1 MSVATPTILSGNT
14 PMPQEYELLSIDIRS
29 EVNRIPTAEI
39 RLIDGNAAKQ
49 VFERSNAAFFEPGA
63 KITLK
68 LRYEDG
74 KDFTLFKGIVV
85 RHTVEANADGSALVI
100 GLKDEAV
107 KLTAIRI
114 SAVYTE
120 KTDDQIMEGI
130 IRDAGLN
137 PADVVP
143 TNYVH
148 PTMVQYDSTT
158 WDFLALRAE
167 ANGMLITVDQG
178 NVSVLPMSGNRNI
191 ATRVFNWGV
200 DEILD
205 FEFEAN
211 AMHPYAE
218 VESAAWDPK
227 RVSVTNPKVPSTA
240 KPTLPGNLEAAEL
253 AKAVARKTYTLSH
266 PVPAVE
272 GELKAWADAR
282 LSRSHYSM
290 LRGRIAFEGRGDIH
304 LLDPIE
310 LRGIGQRFNGK
321 TFVTG
326 ICHTYDAN
334 GWRTDLQFGLAPE
347 RACEREDIVDVGAR
361 GLLPASRGLQIGT
374 VAAFEVDP
382 QKELRVKVILPGVDE
397 KSTGAIWARLAT
409 PEAGKNRGFFFR
421 PQEGDEVVVGF
432 LHDDP
437 RHPVILGSL
446 FGSKNTAP
454 SSIKAPSATNDSKGI
469 VTNKG
474 LKVIFGDTDKPC
486 VTIETPANNK
496 VFIDDASGSI
506 SLTDQHGHKITL
518 DSKGITIDAGNGDVV
533 IKGAKVDVQ

>member
-1 MSVATPTILSGNT
+1 MSVATPTILSDDT

-29 EVNRIPTAEI
+29 EVNRIPSAEI

-49 VFERSNAAFFEPGA
+49 VFERSNAAFFAPGA
-63 KITLK
+63 KITIK
-68 LRYEDG
+68 LRYEG
-74 KDFTLFKGIVV
+74 KDDFILFKGIVV
-85 RHTVEANADGSALVI
+85 RHTVEANTDGSALVI
-100 GLKDEAV
+100 GLKDDAV
-107 KLTAIRI
+107 KLTGIRQ

-120 KTDDQIMEGI
+120 KTDDQIMTELLNQARVSIGRI
-130 IRDAGLN
+130 DA
-137 PADVVP
+137 
-143 TNYVH
+143 TQYVH
-148 PTMVQYDSTT
+148 PNMVQYDSSA
-158 WDFLALRAE
+158 WDFLILRAE
-167 ANGMLITVDQG
+167 ANGRLVKVELG
-178 NVSVLPMSGNRNI
+178 KVSVLPMAGDSLKNARI
-191 ATRVFNWGV
+191 WNWGV
-200 DEILD
+200 DEVLD

-218 VESAAWDPK
+218 VQSAAWDPK
-227 RVSVTNPKVPSTA
+227 RVAVTDPKVPSKV
-240 KPTLPGNLEAAEL
+240 KPALPGNLKAAEL
-253 AKAVARKTYTLSH
+253 ANAVARKTCTLSH

-272 GELKAWADAR
+272 GELQAWADAR
-282 LSRSHYSM
+282 LSRSHYST
-290 LRGRIAFEGRGDIH
+290 LRGRIAFEGKGDIN

-310 LRGIGQRFNGK
+310 LRGIGNRFNGK

-334 GWRTDLQFGLAPE
+334 GWRTDVQFGLTPE
-347 RACEREDIVDVGAR
+347 RACEREDIVDVAAR
-361 GLLPASRGLQIGT
+361 GLLPPSRGLQIGT

-382 QKELRVKVILPGVDE
+382 HRELRVKVILPGVDE

-454 SSIKAPSATNDSKGI
+454 AAIKAPSAQNDSKGI

-474 LKVIFGDTDKPC
+474 VSVVFGDTDKPS
-486 VTIETPANNK
+486 VTIETPAKNK
-496 VFIDDASGSI
+496 IFIDDTSGSI
-506 SLTDQHGHKITL
+506 CLSDQHGHKITL
-518 DSKGITIDAGNGDVV
+518 DSKGITIDAGAHNVV